1 VSGSD
6 FKKRFE
12 TAILSVLIALNGYFV
27 KRLVDEIDNTKQ
39 VGIQTQMQVAEA
51 RVEISNIKTILTR
64 VRMRDARCDAP
75 RMRIYPSML
84 ELEPGG
90 SNGNKAFLPIKNFLV
105 ASPRIGCG
113 IGAGFGSFYPSKLY
127 GSRSGVGSY

>member
-75 RMRIYPSML
+75 RMRIYPSVI
-84 ELEPGG
+84 ELESGG
-90 SNGNKAFLPIKNFLV
+90 MNGNKAFLPVKNFLV
-105 ASPRIGCG
+105 ASPSVGCDLG
-113 IGAGFGSFYPSKLY
+113 SRFGGLYPSQFHR
-127 GSRSGVGSY
+127 GRSGLGSY